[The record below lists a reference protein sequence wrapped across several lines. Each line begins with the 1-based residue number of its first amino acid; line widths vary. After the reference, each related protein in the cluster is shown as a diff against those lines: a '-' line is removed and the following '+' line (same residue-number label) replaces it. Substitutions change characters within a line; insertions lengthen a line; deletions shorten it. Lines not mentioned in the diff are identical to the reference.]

1 MVKWK
6 RKKKQ
11 KNDKNNLFV
20 EKYQQESI
28 IFSNK

>member
-1 MVKWK
+1 MEK
-6 RKKKQ
+6 KKKQ